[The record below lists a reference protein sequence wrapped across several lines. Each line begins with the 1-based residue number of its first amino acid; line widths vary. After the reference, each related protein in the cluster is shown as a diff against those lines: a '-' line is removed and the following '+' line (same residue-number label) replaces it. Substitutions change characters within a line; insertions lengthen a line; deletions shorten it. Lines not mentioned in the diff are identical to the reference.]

1 MFGFYTVLFG
11 VMDQSISDSDDDYI
25 VGDND
30 DVVEKPEG
38 DVDEDDDVHVVDKP
52 DGDPHQ
58 RKDVHRC
65 TAAPAAGTLHCS
77 AETRCPDE
85 KLLWTTVKYCNKKN
99 NDNEAFAPPMLMTK

>member
-1 MFGFYTVLFG
+1 
-11 VMDQSISDSDDDYI
+11 MDQSISDSDDDYI

-65 TAAPAAGTLHCS
+65 TAAPAAGTFRCS
-77 AETRCPDE
+77 AETRCPIE
-85 KLLWTTVKYCNKKN
+85 KLLWTTVK
-99 NDNEAFAPPMLMTK
+99 